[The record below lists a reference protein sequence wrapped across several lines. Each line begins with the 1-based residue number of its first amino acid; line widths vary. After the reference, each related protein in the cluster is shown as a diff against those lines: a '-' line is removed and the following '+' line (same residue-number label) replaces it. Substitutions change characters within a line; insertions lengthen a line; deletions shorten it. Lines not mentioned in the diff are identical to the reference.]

1 MQKCVALVLIIV
13 AIAPG
18 LACGQILH
26 SGFEEKNVNAR
37 LSVNH
42 WDTYDQPVTSRLDS
56 LHRHSGHYSMKVKG
70 GKGMKS
76 VAQRVSYDSK
86 GFQQLLL
93 RAFVKTDSLHG
104 RAGLLAIITNSRGQ
118 MTYSHGSEG
127 MEITKNAD
135 WTRFE
140 IPIITE
146 PGVNQI
152 LVGGAIYG
160 QGVAW
165 FDDFELTIPEQK
177 HEATVR
183 PKVVEDY
190 VNEFTAIVKHNAL
203 NFEQIDQQKF
213 TLALAELTQ
222 SATTKEECYPAFRY
236 AIKILNDGHS
246 QFLAPRFAKDLS
258 AEAGAQRIDF
268 AEGRMVEG
276 KAYLKVPGFKGGSE
290 KDQRLYA
297 DSLQRLIAR
306 LDREQP
312 SGWIVDLRENNGG
325 NCWPMLA
332 GLGPLIEDEECGYFF
347 VKGAYSGPWNYSHG
361 ASRIGQEKQCS
372 VTSPYILTR
381 KNLKTVVLQSSRTLS
396 SGEVIAVAFKGRPN
410 TVVMGSISG
419 GLTTSNAMF
428 RLSDGAVVNLATSIN
443 ADRNKKQ
450 YLSGVDPDVKLQPG
464 EDALKRA
471 LVLIGAN

>member
-1 MQKCVALVLIIV
+1 MQKCVALVLISV
-13 AIAPG
+13 IAPC
-18 LACGQILH
+18 LSYGQILH
-26 SGFEEKNVNAR
+26 SGFEEKNMNAK

-56 LHRHSGHYSMKVKG
+56 MHSHSGHYSMRVKG

-93 RAFVKTDSLHG
+93 RAFIKTDSLHG
-104 RAGLLAIITNSRGQ
+104 RAGLLAIITNTRGQ

-127 MEITKNAD
+127 IEITKNGD
-135 WTRFE
+135 WTKFE

-152 LVGGAIYG
+152 LVGGAVYG
-160 QGVAW
+160 QGIAW
-165 FDDFELTIPEQK
+165 FDDFELSVPDQKQETIP
-177 HEATVR
+177 R

-190 VNEFTAIVKHNAL
+190 VNEFTTIIKDNAL
-203 NFEQIDQQKF
+203 NFGQIDQQKF
-213 TLALAELTQ
+213 NLALAELTH
-222 SATTKEECYPAFRY
+222 SATTKEDCYPAFRY
-236 AIKILNDGHS
+236 AIKMLNDNHS
-246 QFLAPRFAKDLS
+246 QFFAPKYARNWS

-276 KAYLKVPGFKGGSE
+276 KAYLKVPGFKGGNE
-290 KDQRLYA
+290 KDQRLFA

-306 LDREQP
+306 LDINQP

-325 NCWPMLA
+325 NCWPVLA
-332 GLGPLIEDEECGYFF
+332 GLGPLVEGEECGYFF

-372 VTSPYILTR
+372 VTTPYTLTHR
-381 KNLKTVVLQSSRTLS
+381 NLKTVILQSSRTLS

-410 TVVMGSISG
+410 TVLMGTNSG
-419 GLTTSNAMF
+419 GLTSSNAMF
-428 RLSDGAVVNLATSIN
+428 RLSDGAVVNLTTSIY
-443 ADRNKKQ
+443 ADRNKKH
-450 YLSGVDPDVKLQPG
+450 YLSGVDPDIKLQPG
-464 EDALKRA
+464 DDALKRA
-471 LVLIGAN
+471 LDWIGAN